1 KGDQS
6 KRVISIFAMGEVNWV
21 TTPYTHLNTTAKM
34 ASGNNTTKPPT
45 NDFFTKRVGL
55 SPSCAI
61 SDTPQLLHTQLQ
73 LFQTLARHSASTCLP
88 SNARANGA
96 STLIQPFFASVSSGP
111 TMRKRC
117 SSAVAMLYNVTQAA
131 KYTLLGSCGGLSTT
145 TMSSKRRDKKRIRR
159 SISRN

>member
-1 KGDQS
+1 KRDIIRCSVQFQSQPPKRVVTKLPVIKQNTTSTPTPSKSAVKGDQS

-73 LFQTLARHSASTCLP
+73 LFQTLARH
-88 SNARANGA
+88 
-96 STLIQPFFASVSSGP
+96 
-111 TMRKRC
+111 
-117 SSAVAMLYNVTQAA
+117 
-131 KYTLLGSCGGLSTT
+131 
-145 TMSSKRRDKKRIRR
+145 
-159 SISRN
+159 